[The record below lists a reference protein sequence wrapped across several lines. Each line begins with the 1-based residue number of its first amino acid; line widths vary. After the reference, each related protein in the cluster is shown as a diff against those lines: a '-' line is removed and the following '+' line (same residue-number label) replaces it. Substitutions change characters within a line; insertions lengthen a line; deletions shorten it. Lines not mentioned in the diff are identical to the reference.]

1 MTGVLARSTII
12 DLPAKE
18 GRMTPNIDSIIR
30 DHVTLTVRCLD
41 RIYLQGYMPKLQTS
55 GGLCYFL
62 RDHLGHP
69 IPSPALFRP
78 MHDRFVNAV
87 KAYATEHAVPLI
99 EFKPGQDKDAIVA
112 GYRAKFTAPEGVV
125 IVGVAQ
131 EKMRSFKAHKR
142 CGPGKAVTFDFTRQP
157 VSVNH
162 YYFYLHDPAWGPAFI
177 KIGTY
182 LPYPIKICL
191 NGHEWVKQQLR
202 AARVPFTS
210 LDNGFLS
217 CADPVRLQTICDQL
231 GPGDIQQFFDRW
243 SHRLPWPMRPA
254 DRAAGFDHR
263 ITLCQVEISLT
274 QIFDRPVQGRHF
286 FEAVIRENLD
296 LGRPD
301 RVRLLFPRRL
311 TRRTPPPAYGYRT
324 RIITDGVEP
333 SLHIEYKHSHLKQ
346 YFKEGHGLR
355 SELTINNP
363 NDFDFIK
370 DLDQLPALRALGDDV
385 NRTLL
390 TVERVSHHCTL
401 TTDALDDLQRPLH
414 LGRVRISALRFGD
427 PRIQALC
434 QALTGF
440 AHLPAGFRHRDLR
453 PRVAALLGRP
463 YSAAQ
468 MTYDLRRLRLR
479 SLIQRQPGTHRYT
492 LTSAGLRVTFFY
504 SKLYLRI
511 FRPFAPAL
519 DVPADSLP
527 RPLRTAFDQLDAAIE
542 RIHREAA
549 LAA

>member
-1 MTGVLARSTII
+1 
-12 DLPAKE
+12 
-18 GRMTPNIDSIIR
+18 MTPNIDSIIR

-78 MHDRFVNAV
+78 MLDRFVNVV
-87 KAYATEHAVPLI
+87 KAYAAEPALPLI
-99 EFKPGQDKDAIVA
+99 PFEPGQDKDAIVA
-112 GYRAKFTAPEGVV
+112 GYRAKFTALEGLV

-142 CGPGKAVTFDFTRQP
+142 CGPGTAVTFDFTRQP

-162 YYFYLHDPAWGPAFI
+162 YYFYLHDSAWGPAFI

-202 AARVPFTS
+202 RAQVPFTS

-231 GPGDIQQFFDRW
+231 GPRDIQQFFDRW
-243 SHRLPWPMRPA
+243 SHRLPWPMRPE

-263 ITLCQVEISLT
+263 ITLCQLEISLT
-274 QIFDRPVQGRHF
+274 QIFDRPVHGRHF

-333 SLHIEYKHSHLKQ
+333 SLHIEYKHSHQ
-346 YFKEGHGLR
+346 
-355 SELTINNP
+355 
-363 NDFDFIK
+363 
-370 DLDQLPALRALGDDV
+370 AV
-385 NRTLL
+385 
-390 TVERVSHHCTL
+390 
-401 TTDALDDLQRPLH
+401 LQR
-414 LGRVRISALRFGD
+414 RARSAER
-427 PRIQALC
+427 
-434 QALTGF
+434 
-440 AHLPAGFRHRDLR
+440 AHDQQ
-453 PRVAALLGRP
+453 
-463 YSAAQ
+463 SQ
-468 MTYDLRRLRLR
+468 RLRLHQGTR
-479 SLIQRQPGTHRYT
+479 PVARLTRAGRYRHSHAPDRRARQSPLHVNDRCIG
-492 LTSAGLRVTFFY
+492 SVT
-504 SKLYLRI
+504 
-511 FRPFAPAL
+511 APASSRGRS
-519 DVPADSLP
+519 DFRAAVWRPARPSAVSSVGRLCSSP
-527 RPLRTAFDQLDAAIE
+527 RRLSTSRSAPAR
-542 RIHREAA
+542 
-549 LAA
+549 